1 MEEPLLYLAS
11 NSPRRRQ
18 ILAQAGR
25 NFLVCPAEVDET
37 PRPGETPGSY
47 VRRLAAEKARAAALT
62 APAHGCII
70 AADTCV
76 ADGSLILGKP
86 ASPADAR
93 VILQHLRGRAHQALT
108 GLAVYQPGSDR
119 LKVETCVTQVTMRDY
134 TDAEIETYVA
144 SGDPLDKAGAYA
156 IQHAGFHPV
165 ERLEG
170 CFANVMGLPVCLLE
184 QMLSA
189 AGVPGQPGLA
199 DSSQNSDICP
209 LCRKLARGVHEN

>member
-18 ILAQAGR
+18 ILAQTGR
-25 NFLVCPAEVDET
+25 AFQVYPADVDET
-37 PRPGETPGSY
+37 PQPAESPVDY
-47 VRRLAAEKARAAALT
+47 VLRLSAEKARAAAEST
-62 APAHGCII
+62 PGSGCII

-93 VILQHLRGRAHQALT
+93 VILQHLRGRIHQALT
-108 GLAVYQPGSDR
+108 GLAVYLPASGELR
-119 LKVETCVTQVTMRDY
+119 VETCVTQVTMRDY
-134 TDAEIETYVA
+134 SDAEIDAYIA

-170 CFANVMGLPVCLLE
+170 CYANVMGLPVCLLE
-184 QMLSA
+184 QMLA
-189 AGVPGQPGLA
+189 AAALPLRPGLV
-199 DSSQNSDICP
+199 DRSQNHAACP
-209 LCRKLARGVHEN
+209 LCRKLERGAHEN